1 MILKQLILM
10 KIELWSETF
19 SDLILSYVFF
29 FFLSLSFVCVSELQ
43 SLLYIS

>member
-29 FFLSLSFVCVSELQ
+29 FLSLSFVCVSELQ